1 MGCCVLRA
9 LHYLMFHHSS
19 RQNTS
24 TCLYLHYRAFFIIS
38 SALHRWCFYRPSSI
52 DRRLVEIRGR
62 EELESTSECEVMPS
76 GGGVSFRLRTR
87 RRLRTLGLF
96 LPGALVVFCVGGVHP
111 SSSTTAFPG
120 AAAFSSSSN
129 IIGFTP
135 SRPPASLYVAD
146 RSTMPVSSS
155 VVRRG
160 SVSSNQF
167 GYRMTRH
174 HAVGTNNN
182 KNDNDEKNNNNND
195 NMMGIFKKSP
205 GAAILAPFVLLFGLD
220 LVLNVAVVTKRSLEV
235 FFTGEY
241 TVWTPWQ

>member
-1 MGCCVLRA
+1 
-9 LHYLMFHHSS
+9 
-19 RQNTS
+19 
-24 TCLYLHYRAFFIIS
+24 
-38 SALHRWCFYRPSSI
+38 
-52 DRRLVEIRGR
+52 
-62 EELESTSECEVMPS
+62 MPS

-96 LPGALVVFCVGGVHP
+96 LAGALLVFCVGGVHP
-111 SSSTTAFPG
+111 CTSTTAFPG

-146 RSTMPVSSS
+146 SSTMPVSSS

-160 SVSSNQF
+160 GVSSNQF

-174 HAVGTNNN
+174 HAVGKNNNNNN